1 MTTQAS
7 SLELF
12 ERLDCV
18 PKTPPRSTLASL
30 SLEAAFRQHHHFQ
43 HLVGTAAVLVAV
55 AQWREAAVH
64 SLVAKAHVLEEA
76 VGLCKHKRLKRI

>member
-18 PKTPPRSTLASL
+18 PKTPPRSILSSL

-64 SLVAKAHVLEEA
+64 SLVAEAHVLEEA